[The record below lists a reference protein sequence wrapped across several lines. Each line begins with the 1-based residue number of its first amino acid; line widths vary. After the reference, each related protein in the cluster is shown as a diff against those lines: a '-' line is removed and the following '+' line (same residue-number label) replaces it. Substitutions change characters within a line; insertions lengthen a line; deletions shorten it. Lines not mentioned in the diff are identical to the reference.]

1 MATWDRELL
10 ELILVP
16 KLLYSTWLEGL
27 RYGYGLSYGRNQ
39 ETKFDSSLVRIMELV
54 LELVGEARVRGFP
67 RLREGFVAV

>member
-1 MATWDRELL
+1 
-10 ELILVP
+10 
-16 KLLYSTWLEGL
+16 
-27 RYGYGLSYGRNQ
+27 LSYGRNQ